1 MHVQANDQFVHFSSS
16 IMAAQIMMMLAD
28 CTVNQHFGLRITKKR
43 SIIAPLNLQE
53 AERKRMK
60 LYIEIGLIITSVAL
74 IISVILQSKGAGL
87 GGLTGADTGGVYSV
101 RRGIERTLFYITIGL
116 SVLFFILA
124 IASIFVKS

>member
-1 MHVQANDQFVHFSSS
+1 MLNSV
-16 IMAAQIMMMLAD
+16 LAD
-28 CTVNQHFGLRITKKR
+28 CTVIHIFGLRILEKR

-60 LYIEIGLIITSVAL
+60 IYIEIGLIITSVAL

-124 IASIFVKS
+124 ILAIFIKS